1 MYKIS
6 VIVIMNKSNKDK
18 FKTLKSLVNQTL
30 KDIEIICI
38 ANLIENEEELI
49 EYAKEHNNICIA
61 KDVNET
67 ISKVTGEFTVITNS
81 NVFFEKNWAQ
91 KVYDYAKIDNEDMIV
106 CDLDVEDYQ
115 ENKIKSYTFEN
126 IEKDRDRIVT
136 LNWNLCNLLFK
147 TEKIRNIKLKCNN
160 KYNELLFILT
170 ALTECEKIGYAQEVK
185 SYLYARK
192 SDLRDIELKNV
203 EELKDVLK
211 EAKEIY
217 KAKNKYNEKAKN
229 RLSAVAFS
237 ELGVETLVKVN
248 DKSEL
253 NADMKELIKNTINYL
268 DINFFEWRNNPIL
281 KSAFMKKE
289 NSYIWYANK
298 MYRYGY
304 IELYL
309 KIYKFINKK

>member
-6 VIVIMNKSNKDK
+6 VIIMMNKLTKDK
-18 FKTLKSLVNQTL
+18 FKTLNSVINQTL
-30 KDIEIICI
+30 KDIEIICVSD
-38 ANLIENEEELI
+38 LLEKDLI
-49 EYAKEHNNICIA
+49 EYSEKYDNINIQ
-61 KDVNET
+61 KDINKT
-67 ISKVTGEFTVITNS
+67 LNMITGEYTVIANS
-81 NVFFEKNWAQ
+81 NVFFEKTWAQ
-91 KVYDYAKIDNEDMIV
+91 KVYDYAKIDNEDIIV
-106 CDLDVEDYQ
+106 CDLDIEDYQ

-136 LNWNLCNLLFK
+136 LNWNTCNLLFK
-147 TEKIRNIKLKCNN
+147 TEKIRNIKLKSNN

-170 ALTECEKIGYAQEVK
+170 ALTECEKIGYAQDVK
-185 SYLYARK
+185 CYLYAKK
-192 SDLRDIELKNV
+192 SDLSDIEFKNI

-217 KAKNKYNEKAKN
+217 KTKNKYNEKAKN

-237 ELGVETLVKVN
+237 KLGVETLVKVN
-248 DKSEL
+248 DKHEL
-253 NADMKELIKNTINYL
+253 NIDSKEVIKEIINYL

-281 KSAFMKKE
+281 KSTFMKKE
-289 NSYIWYANK
+289 NSYIWYAHK

-309 KIYKFINKK
+309 KMYKLINKK